1 MRAISAERL
10 AAVAARVHAIPLA
23 YQDAPVTLEQGS
35 LVVEAV
41 RIPHSGWP
49 TRQQQVENM
58 AFRVTLDATTPPVAN
73 SPARRL
79 PFEIAAVCPS
89 NTARR
94 SERP

>member
-1 MRAISAERL
+1 MREISAERR
-10 AAVAARVHAIPLA
+10 AAVAAGVHAIALA

-35 LVVEAV
+35 LVRGEAV

-73 SPARRL
+73 SASPPALRNRRGMS
-79 PFEIAAVCPS
+79 V
-89 NTARR
+89 
-94 SERP
+94 